1 MGISSPINDRRMEKR
16 QAHVHGAYDN
26 YRRRNVHI
34 RTLLQDNYIYL
45 RRCEMNKETI
55 VAIVRIVLPCIISI
69 LGLFGITSIYGIEL
83 SSINVEGVCAFV
95 AMIVGVLMS
104 IYTGWKNNNVT
115 ESAKAVQNVL
125 DFVKAG
131 YITIDDIESFVET
144 VECVKEEKE
153 CVE

>member
-1 MGISSPINDRRMEKR
+1 MD
-16 QAHVHGAYDN
+16 
-26 YRRRNVHI
+26 
-34 RTLLQDNYIYL
+34 
-45 RRCEMNKETI
+45 KETI

-153 CVE
+153 CME